1 MTHKTNSCFKKKK
14 IFSNFAK
21 IMNNKK
27 INWCVVGGLEDFP
40 NSIGRD
46 LDIIIE
52 KEMKHT
58 LVINIFLSILKKN
71 KITNIIIKKN
81 QFYGHVVIGYDSNF
95 NYLELHINPNI
106 IRSLFFSITTNWKH
120 KFIKIDNYLIDP
132 VSYAFKNY
140 FVANKKNENF
150 YNFYRNKK
158 LPYWLITFYKYKIK
172 NKDYKINFFIFF
184 YISILFMLK
193 NPFYFVRNLS
203 LFLVRRYQLIVYK
216 HSHIFFLKNKTIKKH
231 VLNFIEKN
239 MINYFRDTMNV
250 DINNIYTIKKN
261 CFSFFYTLNKKT
273 PNTILIDTTNKKKI
287 FKIILASL
295 NNNTNIRI

>member
-1 MTHKTNSCFKKKK
+1 
-14 IFSNFAK
+14 
-21 IMNNKK
+21 
-27 INWCVVGGLEDFP
+27 
-40 NSIGRD
+40 
-46 LDIIIE
+46 
-52 KEMKHT
+52 
-58 LVINIFLSILKKN
+58 
-71 KITNIIIKKN
+71 
-81 QFYGHVVIGYDSNF
+81 
-95 NYLELHINPNI
+95 
-106 IRSLFFSITTNWKH
+106 
-120 KFIKIDNYLIDP
+120 
-132 VSYAFKNY
+132 
-140 FVANKKNENF
+140 
-150 YNFYRNKK
+150 
-158 LPYWLITFYKYKIK
+158 
-172 NKDYKINFFIFF
+172 
-184 YISILFMLK
+184 MLK

-273 PNTILIDTTNKKKI
+273 PNTILIDTTDKKKI